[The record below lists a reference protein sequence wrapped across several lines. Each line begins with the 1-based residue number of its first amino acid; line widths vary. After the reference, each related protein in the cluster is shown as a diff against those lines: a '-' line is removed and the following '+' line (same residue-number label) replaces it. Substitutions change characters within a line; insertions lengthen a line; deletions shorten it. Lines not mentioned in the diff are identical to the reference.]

1 MTLMT
6 VFNNALKEVAP
17 ALQELE
23 NVIVTNNW
31 SYQKKTIAVT
41 IIRKIRNGNRFE
53 PFKDNTDFLEFVVT
67 MEVELQDLEEYSIV
81 NSSITRE
88 IKEVLDDIN
97 KISPIINFSFKEH
110 NLKENKIIY
119 YINWEI

>member
-6 VFNNALKEVAP
+6 VFNNALKEVVP

-67 MEVELQDLEEYSIV
+67 MEVELEDFEEYSIV

-97 KISPIINFSFKEH
+97 KISPIIKFSFKEH
-110 NLKENKIIY
+110 NFKENKIIY